1 MVIRRKTWLFA
12 SIQGHYHYLLDYI
25 LLHMNFS
32 NIVIRGIQSWILYQT
47 TTDSTTT
54 ELQDITKFNNFYL
67 FLPCISF
74 LCTAFTLRILITFPV
89 IDVYAHDSFFSSNPS
104 YEYYIFSESVF
115 LCKREYNTFIYKTC
129 WFLQGKKYHCNAPYM
144 IVKSFLNHTK
154 WH

>member
-89 IDVYAHDSFFSSNPS
+89 IDVYAHDSFLAPIQVMNIIFFRKVFFYVKGNTIRS
-104 YEYYIFSESVF
+104 YIKHVGF
-115 LCKREYNTFIYKTC
+115 CR
-129 WFLQGKKYHCNAPYM
+129 
-144 IVKSFLNHTK
+144 VKSITVMSHI
-154 WH
+154 W